1 MGSITIKIESFLLD
15 THGSDTMIKHGVLH
29 SYSSVVSLVQRLIDL
44 VIITCS
50 LWVVHLL
57 QQHEWTLKSSFSL
70 LSVLVVFLLF
80 AETGSLYRSWRG
92 VGLAAEVQHAVATWG
107 VSCLVISTVDFY
119 VARIPVL
126 SSGIILEWFLVT
138 LTFLVVFRVSLR
150 LVIGA
155 FRSKGYNQRVAAIVG
170 VNTVALHLAEQLN
183 LSPWLGIRV
192 AGFYDDIEQ
201 GEFLI
206 GNLKLKVLGELEQL
220 VNDARGGKIDRVYI
234 ALSMKNEKRIRYLVS
249 ELSDTTC
256 SVLLVPDVFTFN
268 LLHSRSLEVNGIPL
282 ISIFDTPMV
291 GLNAFIKRIEDVFL
305 ASVILFLIS
314 PALSVIAIAVKLT
327 SAGPVIFK
335 QKRYG
340 IDGKSIEVWKFRS
353 MTVMEDGAKVTQAT
367 QNDARLTPIGS
378 FLRRTSLDEL
388 PQFINVLKGDMSI
401 VGPRPHAVAHNEEYR
416 KLIKGYMLRHK
427 VKPGITGWAQVNGWR
442 GETDTLD
449 KMAKRVEFDLE
460 YIRSWSLWLDL
471 KIVFFTIFKGF
482 INKNAY

>member
-1 MGSITIKIESFLLD
+1 
-15 THGSDTMIKHGVLH
+15 MIKHGVLH
-29 SYSSVVSLVQRLIDL
+29 TYSSVVSLVQRLTDL
-44 VIITCS
+44 AIITCC
-50 LWVVHLL
+50 LLGVHVVD
-57 QQHEWTLKSSFSL
+57 QIAWGIRSWFSL
-70 LSVLVVFLLF
+70 LSVMVVFLLF
-80 AETGSLYRSWRG
+80 SEVSGLYRSWRG
-92 VGLAAEVQHAVATWG
+92 VGLTSEMKHAVAAWG
-107 VSCLVISTVDFY
+107 VSCLVVSAVDFY
-119 VARIPVL
+119 VANLPII
-126 SSGIILEWFLVT
+126 SSENMFEWFSATIAL
-138 LTFLVVFRVSLR
+138 LLLFRFSLR
-150 LVIGA
+150 MIIGA
-155 FRSKGYNQRVAAIVG
+155 LRSNGYNQRVAAIVG
-170 VNTVALHLAEQLN
+170 VNSVGLHLAEQLH

-192 AGFYDDIEQ
+192 AGFYDDLAQ
-201 GEFLI
+201 GDVTV
-206 GNLKLKVLGELEQL
+206 GNDKLDVLGELEQL

-234 ALSMKNEKRIRYLVS
+234 ALSMKNEMRIRYLVS

-268 LLHSRSLEVNGIPL
+268 LLHSRSVEVNGIPL

-291 GLNAFIKRIEDVFL
+291 GLNAIIKRVEDVCL
-305 ASVILFLIS
+305 ASIILLLIS
-314 PALSVIAIAVKLT
+314 PILAVLAMAVKLT
-327 SAGPVIFK
+327 SSGPVIFK

-340 IDGKSIEVWKFRS
+340 IDGKAIEVWKFRS
-353 MTVMEDGAKVTQAT
+353 MTVMEDGTKVTQAT
-367 QNDARLTPIGS
+367 KNDARLTPIGS

-401 VGPRPHAVAHNEEYR
+401 VGPRPHAIAHNEEYR

-449 KMAKRVEFDLE
+449 KMEKRVEFDLE